1 MQDNN
6 TPIVVKV
13 APATMIVF
21 SILFSPALLVG
32 LMVLWKGEQL
42 PTGIMLCGLYGLVL
56 YWICSPSVELLPG
69 RLIYRALMKKM
80 IVDLAAVRSVA
91 IISRPAPNL
100 VLSGFSD
107 ASPLGY
113 FIVKPF
119 SKAGVAAILHHI
131 QTECPEAHFDDVS
144 TDMKTGDFASV
155 TRQTLAARN
164 ILRIALASSGGMFVI
179 VILKIIARH

>member
-1 MQDNN
+1 MPRARLTAARSEHYDDRKQIESYQNQHEFCGGS
-6 TPIVVKV
+6 
-13 APATMIVF
+13 VF
-21 SILFSPALLVG
+21 SILFSPALL
-32 LMVLWKGEQL
+32 
-42 PTGIMLCGLYGLVL
+42 
-56 YWICSPSVELLPG
+56 
-69 RLIYRALMKKM
+69 
-80 IVDLAAVRSVA
+80 
-91 IISRPAPNL
+91 SRPAPNL